1 MPSVW
6 LIRHQ
11 ALLIC
16 AAAVVMVAAYLAAD
30 EFAQTQKE
38 DAVARVLTSGDA
50 SLAPPI
56 FRKFGCSGCHTIPG
70 VPGADGE
77 VGGSLEGLSKRVYI
91 GGVLT
96 NTPDHLVSWIVSP
109 EKFSARTA
117 MPTTGISEA
126 EASDLAAYLYSR

>member
-1 MPSVW
+1 MFSVW
-6 LIRHQ
+6 LIRHR
-11 ALLIC
+11 AFLIC
-16 AAAVVMVAAYLAAD
+16 TAAVVMVAAYLAAH
-30 EFAQTQKE
+30 EFSETQE
-38 DAVARVLTSGDA
+38 DDAVAKALTSGDA

-70 VPGADGE
+70 VPGADGQ

-96 NTPDHLVSWIVSP
+96 NTPAHLVSWIVSP

-117 MPTTGISEA
+117 MPTTGISDA
-126 EASDLAAYLYSR
+126 EASDLAAYLYSH

>member
-1 MPSVW
+1 
-6 LIRHQ
+6 
-11 ALLIC
+11 
-16 AAAVVMVAAYLAAD
+16 MVAAYLAAD